1 MSGEFE
7 AFLKENGIKHQLTV
21 SFSPYQNGVAERKNR
36 IIMELVCS
44 MLKTKRLP
52 HPIWAEAASSACYVL
67 NRASTKAV
75 QGQTPEEAWIG
86 HKPGVSHF
94 RIFGSLC
101 YSHIPKEK
109 RGKLDDKS
117 ESRDVIFGEQ
127 AAWDW
132 KNGKE
137 SGNIIYDNNLLEEE
151 TGTVLEEVPLHAS
164 PTSSSSSES
173 ASSSSPESTPHK
185 TRSLVEI
192 YGQIKRILEEE
203 YADFALFM
211 ENDLVTFEKATKEE
225 KWREAM
231 KQEMDAIQ
239 RNKT

>member
-1 MSGEFE
+1 
-7 AFLKENGIKHQLTV
+7 
-21 SFSPYQNGVAERKNR
+21 
-36 IIMELVCS
+36 MELVRS
-44 MLKTKRLP
+44 MLKTKMLP
-52 HPIWAEAASSACYVL
+52 HPIWAKAASSACYVL
-67 NRASTKAV
+67 NRASTKVV
-75 QGQTPEEAWIG
+75 QGKTPEEALSG

-101 YSHIPKEK
+101 YSHIPMEK
-109 RGKLDDKS
+109 REKLDDKS
-117 ESRDVIFGEQ
+117 ERCIFVGYNENPMAYRLFNPVSKKLIISRDVIFGEQ

-173 ASSSSPESTPHK
+173 ASSSSPEATPRK

-192 YGQIKRILEEE
+192 FGQIRRILEEE
-203 YADFALFM
+203 YIEFALFM
-211 ENDLVTFEKATKEE
+211 ENDPVTFEEATKEE